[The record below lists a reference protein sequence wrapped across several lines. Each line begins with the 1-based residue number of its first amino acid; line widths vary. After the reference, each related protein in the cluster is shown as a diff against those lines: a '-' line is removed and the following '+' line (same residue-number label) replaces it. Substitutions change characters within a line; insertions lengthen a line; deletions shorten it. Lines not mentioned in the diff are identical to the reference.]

1 MRAIDATVRKNDGL
15 LGVRSFHFFQV
26 YLSHCQGFSGGSA
39 AKESAWHAGDSDSI
53 PVEKIPWR
61 REWLP
66 TLVFLPE
73 EFHGQRSL
81 ASCSPWGCK
90 ESDTIKWLKLSFSL
104 FSHCWERNTCTIHV
118 HHFLLDRATYQNKSI
133 SCITKTSKERKSKA
147 MVK

>member
-1 MRAIDATVRKNDGL
+1 MRAIDATVRKKDGL
-15 LGVRSFHFFQV
+15 LGMRSFHIFQAH
-26 YLSHCQGFSGGSA
+26 LSHYQGFSGGSA
-39 AKESAWHAGDSDSI
+39 AKESACHAGDLNSI

-90 ESDTIKWLKLSFSL
+90 ESDTIK
-104 FSHCWERNTCTIHV
+104 
-118 HHFLLDRATYQNKSI
+118 
-133 SCITKTSKERKSKA
+133 
-147 MVK
+147 